1 MSREYGVPCRSAAM
15 LLAVLAIVIAGIADR
30 GQALGAETWGGLV
43 TAPEHRCAPYDRD
56 DYPYSSSVEAEIVAA
71 MGGRIYGPYTG
82 RYFLSTGRTD
92 IEHIVAV
99 SEGHDSGLCAAD
111 QTVRRRF
118 ASDLLNLTLAAPE
131 VNRCSGAGKC
141 AHDAAD
147 WLPAVNQCWFASR
160 VITVKFKYSLTV
172 DRDEAFALQRV
183 LSDCTTTDIVY
194 TNLETDGPTVFTD
207 LEAPEPT
214 TPSAP
219 EPARSAPSSEVLALY
234 DDNRNGRI
242 TCAEAR
248 SHGIAPVP
256 RDHPAYPFMRDGDGD
271 GVVCE

>member
-1 MSREYGVPCRSAAM
+1 MSRAHGFPCRTAAIV
-15 LLAVLAIVIAGIADR
+15 LAVLALIGVGIGQS
-30 GQALGAETWGGLV
+30 GQAFGAETWRGLV
-43 TAPEHRCAPYDRD
+43 IAPEHRCAPYDRD

-82 RYFLSTGRTD
+82 RYFLSTRRTD

-147 WLPAVNQCWFASR
+147 WLPAVNKCWFVSR
-160 VITVKFKYSLTV
+160 VIAVKLKYSLTV

-183 LSDCTTTDIVY
+183 ISDCTTTDIV
-194 TNLETDGPTVFTD
+194 FTD
-207 LEAPEPT
+207 LEASAPT
-214 TPSAP
+214 TSPAT
-219 EPARSAPSSEVLALY
+219 EPARSASAPDVLALY